1 MYLKMT
7 PATRCLL
14 ALLGLGFLT
23 AESLSFCPWAKCGRG
38 GGRCG
43 TILFDSDVEMGAEAA
58 VPLQLDRATELALRT
73 ALTRMDRLMK
83 SSSEDNDN
91 HDLLRFIQQ
100 CAMNCQTAP
109 SSIANAGTGL
119 VAKRNIKQG
128 SIINLYPAHCLGL
141 DFGDYSPRIYADADA
156 KYWEEE
162 GDRQDYLLNVIG
174 SRPLSLLP
182 AFVDIGGL
190 FMDVN
195 PNNPDIP
202 GWLSHYVN
210 DGATIQMNSEDGVL
224 EYYRQSAKARNCV
237 LVPFGPSPLMATV
250 ATKKI
255 RKGQEFFTSYGCM
268 YWLEQL
274 LGDQEECTEITDAI
288 QEEAKVAATVLYQA
302 MKGVEV
308 TCKAATEVVQES
320 FEKDG
325 R

>member
-1 MYLKMT
+1 MT
-7 PATRCLL
+7 LFATRCLL
-14 ALLGLGFLT
+14 ALLGLLGFI
-23 AESLSFCPWAKCGRG
+23 AESLSFCPWAKCGR
-38 GGRCG
+38 
-43 TILFDSDVEMGAEAA
+43 SDTTLLESEGEIDAA
-58 VPLQLDRATELALRT
+58 ATLPVQLDRATELALRT
-73 ALTRMDRLMK
+73 ALARIDRLMK
-83 SSSEDNDN
+83 STSSDDDDNDN
-91 HDLLRFIQQ
+91 DNATLVSFIQQ
-100 CAMNCQTAP
+100 CAQNCQTAP

-141 DFGDYSPRIYADADA
+141 DFGDYSPRIYAEEDA
-156 KYWEEE
+156 KYWEEQ
-162 GDRQDYLLNVIG
+162 GDSQDYLLNVIG

-182 AFVDIGGL
+182 AFVDSGGL

-210 DGATIQMNSEDGVL
+210 DGATILTNSEDGVL
-224 EYYRQSAKARNCV
+224 EYYRQSAKTRNCV

-255 RKGQEFFTSYGCM
+255 KKGQEFFTSYGCM

-274 LGDQEECTEITDAI
+274 LGESQEECTDITEAI
-288 QEEAKVAATVLYQA
+288 QVEAKVAATVLYHA

-308 TCKAATEVVQES
+308 TCKAAAEVVQEA